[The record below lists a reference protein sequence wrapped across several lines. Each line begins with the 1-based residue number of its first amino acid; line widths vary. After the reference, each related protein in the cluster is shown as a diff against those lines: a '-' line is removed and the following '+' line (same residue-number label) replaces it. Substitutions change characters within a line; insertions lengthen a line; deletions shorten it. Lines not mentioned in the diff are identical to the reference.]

1 MNTAR
6 IKNLAMNDNGFIFD
20 PSSGYSYSANELG
33 IYILRLLSEGQSK
46 EEIVA
51 AIAAEYEATPD
62 NILSDMDHYFLMLES
77 LDLLEL

>member
-1 MNTAR
+1 MNTER

-33 IYILRLLSEGQSK
+33 IYILRLLHEGQSK
-46 EEIVA
+46 EAIIE
-51 AIAAEYEATPD
+51 AIATEYEATTD
-62 NILSDMDHYFLMLES
+62 NISSDMDHYFLMLES

>member
-1 MNTAR
+1 MNTER

-33 IYILRLLSEGQSK
+33 IYILRLLNEGQSK
-46 EEIVA
+46 EAIIA
-51 AIAAEYEATPD
+51 AIATEYEVTPD
-62 NILSDMDHYFLMLES
+62 NISSDIDHYFLMLES

>member
-1 MNTAR
+1 MNTEL

-33 IYILRLLSEGQSK
+33 IYILRLLNEGQSK
-46 EEIVA
+46 EEIIA
-51 AIAAEYEATPD
+51 TIAAEYEVTPD
-62 NILSDMDHYFLMLES
+62 NISSDIDHYFLMLES